1 MNMNKLIIMTVSSI
15 LLAACAGNQV
25 ARQWASMPVSED
37 TDAQQL
43 AASIKA
49 NPAEWKAA
57 ADFLSRQDLGS
68 LPLGRYDLTPAGTYA
83 NIQEYDTRSVGKYEA
98 HRAYADVQVV
108 LSGEEYIFFAPLDAL
123 QDRLTDFD
131 EEKDIEFFASA
142 SSERAVLADRTH
154 WVILFPS
161 DAHNPCMSRGESPV
175 HVRKVVVKV
184 KV

>member
-1 MNMNKLIIMTVSSI
+1 MNKQLLIMLSSL
-15 LLAACAGNQV
+15 LLASCAGNQV
-25 ARQWASMPVSED
+25 ERQWAALPVSEE
-37 TDAQQL
+37 TDAGQL
-43 AASIKA
+43 AECIKTS
-49 NPAEWKAA
+49 PEEWKAA
-57 ADFLSRQDLGS
+57 ADFLSREDLSS

-108 LSGEEYIFFAPLDAL
+108 LSGEEYIFIAPLDAL

-131 EEKDIEFFASA
+131 EEKDIEFFAST

-184 KV
+184 KL

>member
-1 MNMNKLIIMTVSSI
+1 MKKLIIMTVSSI
-15 LLAACAGNQV
+15 ILAACAGNQV
-25 ARQWASMPVSED
+25 ARQWASLPVSEE
-37 TDAQQL
+37 TDAAQL
-43 AASIKA
+43 AESIKA
-49 NPAEWKAA
+49 SPEEWKAA
-57 ADFLSRQDLGS
+57 ADFLCRPDLDT
-68 LPLGRYDLTPAGTYA
+68 LALGHYELTPAGTYA
-83 NIQEYDTRSVGKYEA
+83 NIQEYDTREAGKYEV

-108 LSGEEYIFFAPLDAL
+108 LSGEEYIFIAPLDAL

-184 KV
+184 KL

>member
-1 MNMNKLIIMTVSSI
+1 MAK
-15 LLAACAGNQV
+15 
-25 ARQWASMPVSED
+25 QWAAFPLSEE
-37 TDAQQL
+37 TDAAQL
-43 AASIKA
+43 AARIKE

-57 ADFLSRQDLGS
+57 ADF
-68 LPLGRYDLTPAGTYA
+68 PAGPISTPSPRA
-83 NIQEYDTRSVGKYEA
+83 ATTLLLPAHTPTSRSTIPVPSASTRP

-108 LSGEEYIFFAPLDAL
+108 LSGEEYIFIAPLDAL

-184 KV
+184 TL